1 MKNTFGIPAVIATS
15 LICLLLISCGDD
27 QAGGVDIEDYLK
39 VSRNYQGQGQF
50 RAAIIEAHNAIQRAP
65 DNPEGFKRLAQIYNE
80 LGAGKKASDVLLKLP
95 QLGDPELVFE
105 LHEAY
110 LQQKKYQSANA
121 LLEQYPALEVTHA
134 EEYYVAL
141 AATQAGLGDSDAAK
155 AAYQQA
161 LKIKLNNSTATLG
174 LARLDMQQGD
184 FDAAS
189 ALLREIADDDNNITE
204 SSLLKSDIAYARG
217 KLNDAEENL
226 NNALFTLKETDLPT
240 PQRVNTLRKLIEV
253 LTQQGRS
260 NEAYI
265 YSKSLAEANPLG
277 HELNQKFQLAIDKYQ
292 SGELEEAEKLL
303 LDIHKQSAGSA
314 MSGQMLG
321 MINYLQGDID
331 EAEGLLSE
339 HVDTETASTE
349 TRLLLASAQMRSD
362 KPEQALQVLARDA
375 ENSNAKAEVLAM
387 YGLAALQTGDS
398 NTGTEYI
405 RAALKKKPDNT
416 ELRLALAQ
424 HYASTNEIDK
434 ELAELRTAFKTKPE
448 DTGIQAALVE
458 ALLVNDA
465 LQEAEKVS
473 TQIRKD
479 YPKVSTSYSLAGHA
493 AFANDDLNAAQKYF
507 ARAQK
512 LDAQDIS
519 SLYGLAKINF
529 TRKHWQQAEQY
540 FKEIAR
546 QDPTEINALR
556 GILLTNAA
564 NATPQR
570 GIDYLQKLPAELF
583 TPKLVLAERY
593 IELNNFQAALA
604 QLKRAQDIKPESR
617 YAAELSARAL
627 LGQSEALL
635 ATGELPAARAH
646 ILQALQIAPKS
657 LRLLQQLARVDIAG
671 QQTLE
676 VEKTLARMDE
686 FAPNHALVHELR
698 GDFARAQDNEEGAI
712 KSYQLAW
719 NEAELDSSAGKLY
732 QLLSSKQPRQAREF
746 LQQWQFTT
754 PDSLVLLTLMAQQK
768 ESVGDKRGA
777 IKMYNKALEV
787 APNSPGVLNNLA
799 WLYHTDGDKRGL
811 ELAQQAYQLAPGSA
825 AIADTY
831 GWILA
836 SNGKKEKA
844 IEVLEYAASLAPGV
858 EEIEQHLAQA
868 KALT

>member
-1 MKNTFGIPAVIATS
+1 MKNTFGIPSLIATS
-15 LICLLLISCGDD
+15 IVYLLLSACGDN
-27 QAGGVDIEDYLK
+27 QSGGANIEDYLK
-39 VSRNYQGQGQF
+39 VSRNYQDQGQF
-50 RAAIIEAHNAIQRAP
+50 RAAIIEAQNAIQKAP
-65 DNPEGFKRLAQIYNE
+65 DNSQGFKRLAQIYNE
-80 LGAGKKASDVLLKLP
+80 LGAGKKASDLLLKLP
-95 QLGDPELVFE
+95 QLEDPELVFV

-121 LLEQYPALEVTHA
+121 LLEQYPALEETHA

-141 AATQAGLGDSDAAK
+141 AATQAGLDNSKAAA

-161 LKIKLNNSTATLG
+161 LNIKPNSSTATLG
-174 LARLDMQQGD
+174 LAKLDIQQGD
-184 FDAAS
+184 LDAAS
-189 ALLREIADDDNNITE
+189 SLLKEIAEDDKNITA

-217 KLNDAEENL
+217 KLNEAEENL
-226 NNALFTLKETDLPT
+226 NKALFTLKETDLPT

-277 HELNQKFQLAIDKYQ
+277 HELNQKFQLAINKYKN
-292 SGELEEAEKLL
+292 GELEAAEELL
-303 LDIHKQSAGSA
+303 LDIHKKSAGSA

-321 MINYLQGDID
+321 MINYLQGDISA
-331 EAEGLLSE
+331 AEGLLSE

-349 TRLLLASAQMRSD
+349 TRLLLASAQIRSN
-362 KPEQALQVLARDA
+362 KPDQALQVLAQDA
-375 ENSNAKAEVLAM
+375 ASSNAKAEVLAM

-398 NTGTEYI
+398 NTGIDYI
-405 RAALKKKPDNT
+405 QAALKKKPDNT

-424 HYASTNEIDK
+424 HYAAANKMSKALT
-434 ELAELRTAFKTKPE
+434 ELRTAFEKKPE
-448 DTGIQAALVE
+448 DTNIQAALIE
-458 ALLVNDA
+458 TLLATNA
-465 LQEAEKVS
+465 LQEAQKVS
-473 TQIRKD
+473 KQIRED
-479 YPKVSTSYSLAGHA
+479 YAQVSTSFSLAGHV
-493 AFANDDLNAAQKYF
+493 AFANDDLNSAQKYF
-507 ARAQK
+507 AKAQK
-512 LDAQDIS
+512 LDSKNIS
-519 SLYGLAKINF
+519 SLYGLAKIEF
-529 TRKHWQQAEQY
+529 SRKRWQVAEQY
-540 FKEIAR
+540 FKEITR
-546 QDPTEINALR
+546 QDPTEMNALR

-604 QLKRAQDIKPESR
+604 QLKRAQNIKPESR
-617 YAAELSARAL
+617 YAAELNARAL

-646 ILQALQIAPKS
+646 ILQALQIAPMS

-676 VEKTLARMDE
+676 VEKTLARMNE
-686 FAPNHALVHELR
+686 LAPNDALVHELR
-698 GDFARAQDNEEGAI
+698 GDFARAQDDEERAI
-712 KSYQLAW
+712 NSYRLAW

-732 QLLSSKQPRQAREF
+732 QLLSSSQPRQAQEF
-746 LQQWQFTT
+746 LQQWQSTT
-754 PDSLVLLTLMAQQK
+754 PDSPVLLTLMAQQK

-777 IKMYNKALEV
+777 IKMYNKALKV
-787 APNSPGVLNNLA
+787 APNSPGVMNNLA
-799 WLYHTDGDKRGL
+799 WLYHADGDKRGL
-811 ELAQQAYQLAPGSA
+811 KLAQQAYQIAPGSA

-836 SNGKKEKA
+836 NNGEKDKA
-844 IEVLEYAASLAPGV
+844 IEVLEYAVSLAPGV
-858 EEIEQHLAQA
+858 KEIEEHLAKA
-868 KALT
+868 KAL